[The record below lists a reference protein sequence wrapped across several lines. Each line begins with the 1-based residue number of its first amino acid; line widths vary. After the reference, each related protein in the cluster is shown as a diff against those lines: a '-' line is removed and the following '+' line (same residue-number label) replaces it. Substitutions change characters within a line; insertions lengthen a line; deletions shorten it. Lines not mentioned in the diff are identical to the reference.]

1 MKSKILSR
9 NSFYLNLPV
18 SISFWPVRR
27 TNRQEMRANWCNKR
41 WMALIKVSGWLELEP
56 ATFCTTQTRGRRSIQ
71 LSHVSLNSMY
81 AHCVNN
87 NIHTLMRYVIR
98 VFFIGV
104 HSKTLL
110 HCIIR
115 NTGELFLFRALK
127 LLFS

>member
-1 MKSKILSR
+1 
-9 NSFYLNLPV
+9 
-18 SISFWPVRR
+18 
-27 TNRQEMRANWCNKR
+27 
-41 WMALIKVSGWLELEP
+41 MALIKVSGGPELEP

-104 HSKTLL
+104 HSETLL

-115 NTGELFLFRALK
+115 NTGELFLFRAFK
-127 LLFS
+127 L